1 MPPADVDGT
10 AAAVDVAPRPGRWR
24 RLWNSGVDYLKSPV
38 NALAAG
44 VILATLV
51 AAVFA
56 PLLTPFEPNLA
67 VPKDRLL
74 GFGQEGHLLGT
85 DQIGRDV
92 FTRLLYGA
100 RLAWIVGTAVS
111 VVSLLVGGT
120 IGAIGGYFGGWFDSA
135 TSRIVDAML
144 SFPPVLLALVIAAV
158 ASPSTQ
164 AAILALAF
172 VFSPLAARV
181 MRSVVV
187 GERRLEYVS
196 ASRGLGHREGWTL
209 IRHVLPNAIGPMF
222 VVATI
227 VVSRAIIVESSLSFI
242 GAGTQAPTA
251 SWGLMIAEAQEVLR
265 TEQQLIIVP
274 AIVLIVTVLAI
285 NLTADALAD
294 HLDPAGRVSE
304 SRGKSA

>member
-1 MPPADVDGT
+1 
-10 AAAVDVAPRPGRWR
+10 
-24 RLWNSGVDYLKSPV
+24 
-38 NALAAG
+38 
-44 VILATLV
+44 
-51 AAVFA
+51 
-56 PLLTPFEPNLA
+56 
-67 VPKDRLL
+67 
-74 GFGQEGHLLGT
+74 
-85 DQIGRDV
+85 
-92 FTRLLYGA
+92 
-100 RLAWIVGTAVS
+100 
-111 VVSLLVGGT
+111 
-120 IGAIGGYFGGWFDSA
+120 
-135 TSRIVDAML
+135 
-144 SFPPVLLALVIAAV
+144 VLLALVIAAV

-164 AAILALAF
+164 AAILALAC

-196 ASRGLGHREGWTL
+196 ASRGLGHRGGWTL
-209 IRHVLPNAIGPMF
+209 LRHVLPNAIGPMF

-274 AIVLIVTVLAI
+274 AIVLIVTVLSI

-294 HLDPAGRVSE
+294 HLDPGGRVSE